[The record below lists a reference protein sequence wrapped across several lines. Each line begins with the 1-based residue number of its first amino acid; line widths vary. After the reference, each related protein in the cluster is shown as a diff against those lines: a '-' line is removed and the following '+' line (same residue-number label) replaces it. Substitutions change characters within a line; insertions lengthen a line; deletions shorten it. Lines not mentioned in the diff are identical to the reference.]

1 MTQYRKYQWL
11 SIVVDAL
18 SAEVVWLCFL
28 TFRWMVYEGRLFTT
42 ETVVFPAFSFWLPLV
57 VYPIGCFIIYYLSGY
72 YIQSLR
78 RRLSQE
84 ILTTL
89 VSAIFISLGTF
100 MAIMI
105 DDPVPSPSSHLWA
118 LSVLFML
125 QFGISL
131 MPRLMVSRLVKNHI
145 HPQDEIYIDVAEG
158 TPEKELYE
166 QIRRAYP
173 TGKHIY
179 IKPTKH
185 DILTGA
191 AKIREIHEEAWI
203 CISKPHMADWELC
216 HKRAF
221 DVVCAAIG
229 LVLLSPMYLLI
240 ALLVKKSSPG
250 SVIYRQERIGFHG
263 LPFQILKF
271 RTMYEGAEQDIPQ
284 LTADNDERVTLI
296 GRWLRRYRLDELPQ
310 LVNIL
315 KGEMSIVGPRPERQY
330 FIEQIEKEAPY
341 YCLIYKIRP
350 GLTSWGPIKVGYTDT
365 LEKMVQRLH
374 YDLTYTENM
383 SIRLDMKILW
393 STIAI
398 LISGKGK

>member
-11 SIVVDAL
+11 SIVVDTL

-28 TFRWMVYEGRLFTT
+28 TFRWMVYEGRLFTP
-42 ETVVFPAFSFWLPLV
+42 ETIVFPAFSFWLPLV
-57 VYPIGCFIIYYLSGY
+57 VYPIGCLIIYYLSGY

-84 ILTTL
+84 VLTTL
-89 VSAIFISLGTF
+89 SSAILISLGAF

-105 DDPVPSPSSHLWA
+105 DDHVPSPSSHLWA
-118 LSVLFML
+118 LLILFML

-131 MPRLMVSRLVKNHI
+131 IPRLMVGWWVKKHV
-145 HPQDEIYIDVAEG
+145 HLQDEIYIDATEG
-158 TPEKELYE
+158 TSERTLYE
-166 QIRRAYP
+166 QIRQAYP
-173 TGKHIY
+173 TKKDIY

-203 CISKPHMADWELC
+203 CVSQSHMADWELC

-221 DVVCAAIG
+221 DVVCAAMG

-240 ALLVKKSSPG
+240 ALLVKKSSSG

-271 RTMYEGAEQDIPQ
+271 RTMYEGAEQGVPQ
-284 LTADNDERVTLI
+284 LTADNDERVTPI
-296 GRWLRRYRLDELPQ
+296 GKWLRRYRLDELPQ

-315 KGEMSIVGPRPERQY
+315 KGEMSIVGPRPERRY

-341 YCLIYKIRP
+341 YCLIYKVRP

-365 LEKMVQRLH
+365 LDKMVQRLH
-374 YDLTYTENM
+374 YDLTYTKNM

-393 STIAI
+393 GTIAI